1 MSEPKD
7 FQKRSAE
14 RIVSLFANGQRRVL
28 LADEVGLGKTIV
40 ARAVVEMMHK
50 NAKDNGQSFKVIYVC
65 SNQGII
71 QQNAHKLGIDNN
83 NVVPLSESRLSMQH
97 RNLYKQLDKDY
108 LIPITPST
116 SLRQTD
122 GYGNANERALIYS
135 LIKED
140 FEPEQFEALKWY
152 LDVYAFQEHTP
163 QFSDTN
169 LEKITSAMPDY
180 YVFIRQL
187 LSNKEEYKSALIGI
201 KQELAKEKPL
211 HTYINDLRSLFCEI
225 SMEMIQ
231 PDLVIMDEFQRY
243 RDLMQGGKDTEE
255 NRLAQKL
262 FNAES
267 QPKILL
273 VSATPYKPMATMEE
287 ISLDGKNHQFEDFN
301 KLMCFLMGE
310 NYTTFLSCWT
320 EYSRLLGSLST
331 NNIEQLLN
339 SKRIVEEKLRQVMV
353 RTERYM
359 PNLAE
364 YSVRKIM
371 PNADEVIEYNRFR
384 NLIDLASKDSGNSN
398 KPSLNIDYLKS
409 SPYLLS
415 FMQHYVE
422 KTFVENVYKDKKGP
436 KKDKFSGLLIKEEEL
451 SGNKKIKWRNARLQ
465 LLADLVYG
473 KDGKGMENLLWI
485 PPSLPYYKV
494 GGIYEKWANASKV
507 LVFSKWGFVP
517 RMIATLLSHEA
528 SRLTHTS
535 RNGNSNGNAL
545 EKYKELLLSPF
556 PRIAEWFQKADSCRE
571 LVDVKSHIKVKI
583 EKNLKPF
590 KHKLKATKGQG
601 YKNLLQL
608 VQLLNQDVNA
618 DAVDE
623 LYFDEKTLDDITH
636 LIIASP
642 GICMW
647 RCFGSDYGNTYE
659 TCIQSGVYQFANT
672 FVNMLGYDEG
682 QAIIKR
688 NTTSGTQYSRTLEY
702 CVMGNLQAMLDEFAF
717 VMGYSRNMTTKDK
730 NELWANMQSSII
742 NRTTIEIDT
751 DNSFCMS
758 GNKKSPVQRWFACD
772 YAKISN
778 NDKEEKRKQSI
789 QAAFNSPFRPF
800 VLASTSV
807 GQEGLDFHLYC
818 SKIVHWNLPGNP
830 INLEQRSGRINRYE
844 GLAIRRTVA
853 HLFDG
858 SLDWEQIFKEADTT
872 WHKEYPGYNQ
882 MIPHWCVP
890 KEYLLGE
897 INSKIERIENIFP
910 LYSMSQDFEEYEN
923 LMKQL
928 DLYRL
933 TMGQPDQEFII
944 NLLVQLNLSED
955 KKDELM
961 FHLSP

>member
-40 ARAVVEMMHK
+40 ARTVVEMMHK

-71 QQNAHKLGIDNN
+71 QQNAHKLGIDND

-169 LEKITSAMPDY
+169 LEKITSEMPDY

-384 NLIDLASKDSGNSN
+384 NLIDLASKDSGNSK

-422 KTFVENVYKDKKGP
+422 KTFVENKLILKMSVYIKEVEHECDRLLEEIVKSKDKELDFEMKIFEKTSDIDFDDEG
-436 KKDKFSGLLIKEEEL
+436 SEE
-451 SGNKKIKWRNARLQ
+451 N
-465 LLADLVYG
+465 
-473 KDGKGMENLLWI
+473 
-485 PPSLPYYKV
+485 
-494 GGIYEKWANASKV
+494 
-507 LVFSKWGFVP
+507 
-517 RMIATLLSHEA
+517 
-528 SRLTHTS
+528 
-535 RNGNSNGNAL
+535 
-545 EKYKELLLSPF
+545 
-556 PRIAEWFQKADSCRE
+556 
-571 LVDVKSHIKVKI
+571 
-583 EKNLKPF
+583 
-590 KHKLKATKGQG
+590 
-601 YKNLLQL
+601 
-608 VQLLNQDVNA
+608 
-618 DAVDE
+618 
-623 LYFDEKTLDDITH
+623 DEK
-636 LIIASP
+636 
-642 GICMW
+642 
-647 RCFGSDYGNTYE
+647 
-659 TCIQSGVYQFANT
+659 
-672 FVNMLGYDEG
+672 
-682 QAIIKR
+682 
-688 NTTSGTQYSRTLEY
+688 
-702 CVMGNLQAMLDEFAF
+702 
-717 VMGYSRNMTTKDK
+717 
-730 NELWANMQSSII
+730 
-742 NRTTIEIDT
+742 
-751 DNSFCMS
+751 
-758 GNKKSPVQRWFACD
+758 
-772 YAKISN
+772 
-778 NDKEEKRKQSI
+778 
-789 QAAFNSPFRPF
+789 
-800 VLASTSV
+800 
-807 GQEGLDFHLYC
+807 
-818 SKIVHWNLPGNP
+818 
-830 INLEQRSGRINRYE
+830 
-844 GLAIRRTVA
+844 
-853 HLFDG
+853 
-858 SLDWEQIFKEADTT
+858 
-872 WHKEYPGYNQ
+872 
-882 MIPHWCVP
+882 
-890 KEYLLGE
+890 
-897 INSKIERIENIFP
+897 
-910 LYSMSQDFEEYEN
+910 
-923 LMKQL
+923 
-928 DLYRL
+928 
-933 TMGQPDQEFII
+933 
-944 NLLVQLNLSED
+944 
-955 KKDELM
+955 
-961 FHLSP
+961 